1 MDSKKLDS
9 SRPSLWQNTDF
20 LKLWFGQTISEFG
33 SRITRDGL
41 PLVAV
46 ITLSASPDQIGFLTM
61 ISALPVLLFALF
73 IGAWVDRLP
82 RRPLLI
88 FADIGRLLVLLFIPI
103 TAVHGTLT
111 MPMLYVVGAVMGI
124 LTLVFSVA
132 YRALLPS
139 TVRKDQLVEAN
150 SKLTTS
156 EALAE
161 VGAPS
166 LAGVLIQVFTAPLA
180 ILFDALS
187 YLFSISSIMLMHPQ
201 EAVKSTTNNQSLR
214 REIVEGGQL
223 ILRSPILRTIAL
235 GTGLRA
241 FFGSFIGT
249 LYALW
254 AIRDLGL
261 TPSVLGLLIG
271 VGGIGAILGASLA
284 HRTVKHYG
292 LGRTLTTALLIGGA
306 VNFLI
311 PLADGNG
318 LFTIMMLGLSQIIG
332 DAMMTA
338 YFIHEVSLRQMIT
351 PEHVLGRVN
360 ASMDLIGEGIAP
372 IGAVIAGGLATAFG
386 TQAMLFVAV
395 TGIMLTA
402 IWMLF
407 TPLRR
412 ITEIPTEQLY

>member
-1 MDSKKLDS
+1 MDSTRTDS
-9 SRPSLWQNTDF
+9 SRPSLWHNTDF

-46 ITLSASPDQIGFLTM
+46 ITLSASPDQNGLLTM

-88 FADIGRLLVLLFIPI
+88 LADIGRLVILLFIPI

-111 MPMLYVVGAVMGI
+111 MNLLYVVGGIMGM

-132 YRALLPS
+132 YRALLP
-139 TVRKDQLVEAN
+139 TLVRKDQLIDAN

-161 VGAPS
+161 VGGPS
-166 LAGVLIQVFTAPLA
+166 IAGILIQIFTAPLA

-187 YLFSISSIMLMHPQ
+187 YLFSVSSIMLIRTREIP
-201 EAVKSTTNNQSLR
+201 KQSSETPSIR
-214 REIVEGGQL
+214 REIIEGGQL
-223 ILRSPILRTIAL
+223 ILQNPILRTIAF

-254 AIRDLGL
+254 AIRNLGL
-261 TPSVLGLLIG
+261 TPSVLGVLIG
-271 VGGIGAILGASLA
+271 MGGIGSILGATFA
-284 HRTVKHYG
+284 HRAVKRYG
-292 LGRTLTTALLIGGA
+292 LGATLTNALLISGA

-311 PLADGNG
+311 PLASGNG
-318 LFTIMMLGLSQIIG
+318 WFTISILLIGQIVG
-332 DAMMTA
+332 DAVMTA
-338 YFIHEVSLRQMIT
+338 YFIHEISLRQMIV
-351 PEHVLGRVN
+351 PERALGRVN
-360 ASMDLIGEGIAP
+360 ASIDLLGEGIAP
-372 IGAVIAGGLATAFG
+372 IGAVIAGALATLLG
-386 TQAMLFVAV
+386 TRIALLIAV
-395 TGIMLTA
+395 VGIMLTA
-402 IWMLF
+402 IWMVF

-412 ITEIPTEQLY
+412 ITEIPTEQPM